1 MQYKILIIEDEP
13 DIAGMLEYLL
23 RDEGHEVVVA
33 YTGEEGLKFY
43 GEQEFHLI
51 VLDLSLPGI
60 DGFTVCNRIKQSSTI
75 PIIILS
81 AKDRDSDV
89 ILGLEIGAEDYI
101 TKPFNHREFILRVGK
116 ILSRMKWIDRQSEV
130 KIGDLLIY
138 LEKDEVY
145 MDGERISL
153 TPNEYSLLS
162 CLVSRAGWV
171 ITWQALLKDV
181 WGSEDWEGGRE
192 MVKVNIQRLRKK
204 IEPDPH
210 CPEYIFNEWGKG
222 YRFKNIDKEE
232 EVSS

>member
-1 MQYKILIIEDEP
+1 MQHKILIIEDEP

-23 RDEGHEVVVA
+23 RDEEYEVAVA
-33 YTGEEGLKFY
+33 YTGEEGLQLVK
-43 GEQEFHLI
+43 EQEYHLI

-60 DGFTVCNRIKQSSTI
+60 DGLTVCNRIKQSSTI

-81 AKDRDSDV
+81 ARDKDSDV
-89 ILGLEIGAEDYI
+89 ISGLEIGAEDYI

-116 ILSRMKWIDRQSEV
+116 ILSRIKWIDKQREI
-130 KIGDLLIY
+130 KIDNFMIN

-145 MDGERISL
+145 VGGKRISL
-153 TPNEYSLLS
+153 TPNEFALLT

-171 ITWQALLKDV
+171 ISWQALLKDV
-181 WGSEDWEGGRE
+181 WGHEDWEGGRE

-210 CPEYIFNEWGKG
+210 RPEYILNEWGKG
-222 YRFKNIDKEE
+222 YRFKDIEKEE
-232 EVSS
+232 

>member
-23 RDEGHEVVVA
+23 RDEGYEVVVA
-33 YTGEEGLKFY
+33 YTGEDALRLISEHD
-43 GEQEFHLI
+43 FHLI

-60 DGFTVCNRIKQSSTI
+60 DGLTVCNRIKQSSTI

-81 AKDRDSDV
+81 ARDKDSDV
-89 ILGLEIGAEDYI
+89 ISGLEIGAEDYI

-116 ILSRMKWIDRQSEV
+116 ILSRIKWIDRQREI
-130 KIGDLLIY
+130 KIGDLLIN
-138 LEKDEVY
+138 LDKDEVF
-145 MDGERISL
+145 MGEERISL

-171 ITWQALLKDV
+171 ISWQALLKDV
-181 WGSEDWEGGRE
+181 WGHEDWEGGRE

-210 CPEYIFNEWGKG
+210 SPEYILNEWGKG
-222 YRFKNIDKEE
+222 YRFKDISN
-232 EVSS
+232 EV